1 MADIIL
7 DISIR
12 DWVIVPM
19 IILFV
24 CSAMIRNYVS
34 VLLKSED
41 AGDLEEM
48 RKMQTVKRATM
59 LRMNCQYVQ
68 RSAFSM
74 RKFYF
79 TASEKNDGV
88 QGVLR
93 EKVKNDA
100 MNQMMN
106 PNSMMKM
113 MKGNMTF
120 MVSNFVMM
128 GLMGYFFG
136 GFVLVKVPFSLTQ
149 RFKAM
154 LQRGIE
160 MTTLDVSYVSSVSL
174 YFLIMFGMSG
184 FMSLILGSGNMNDDA
199 KAMQMQMGMGA
210 GPGMAFD
217 APRIYKQ
224 ERVNLRLHVHEY
236 ALEYAEKKLLGD
248 EIPKKIE
255 SPAPTAPVIS
265 DAAASKRRRQR
276 PAA

>member
-1 MADIIL
+1 MGDLIL
-7 DISIR
+7 DPSIR

-19 IILFV
+19 IVLFV
-24 CSAMIRNYVS
+24 CSAMMRNYVS
-34 VLLKSED
+34 VLLKTDE
-41 AGDLEEM
+41 AGELEEL
-48 RKMQTVKRATM
+48 RKINTVKRAAM
-59 LRMNCQYVQ
+59 LRMNCQYIT

-88 QGVLR
+88 QGALR

-184 FMSLILGSGNMNDDA
+184 FMSLILGSGSMNDDA
-199 KAMQMQMGMGA
+199 RAMQMQMGMGA
-210 GPGMAFD
+210 GAGPGFD
-217 APRIYKQ
+217 APRVYKQ
-224 ERVNLRLHVHEY
+224 ERVNLRLHAHEY
-236 ALEYAEKKLLGD
+236 ALEHAEKKLLGD
-248 EIPKKIE
+248 DIPKKVE
-255 SPAPTAPVIS
+255 APVPVVVS
-265 DAAASKRRRQR
+265 DAAVSKRRRQR
-276 PAA
+276 QP

>member
-1 MADIIL
+1 MGDLIL
-7 DISIR
+7 DPSIR

-24 CSAMIRNYVS
+24 CSAMVRNYVS
-34 VLLKSED
+34 VLLKTDE
-41 AGDLEEM
+41 AGELEEV
-48 RKMQTVKRATM
+48 RKMQTVKRAAT
-59 LRMNCQYVQ
+59 LRMNCQYIQ

-79 TASEKNDGV
+79 TASEKTDGV

-160 MTTLDVSYVSSVSL
+160 MNTLDVSYVSSVSL

-199 KAMQMQMGMGA
+199 RAMQMQMGMGA

-217 APRIYKQ
+217 APRVYKQ

-236 ALEYAEKKLLGD
+236 ALEHAEKKLLGD

-255 SPAPTAPVIS
+255 APAAFVS
-265 DAAASKRRRQR
+265 AATDPSAAKRRRQR
-276 PAA
+276 QP

>member
-1 MADIIL
+1 MGDLIL
-7 DISIR
+7 DPSIR

-34 VLLKSED
+34 VLLKTDE
-41 AGDLEEM
+41 AGELEEL
-48 RKMQTVKRATM
+48 RKINTVKRAAM
-59 LRMNCQYVQ
+59 LRMNCHYIT

-88 QGVLR
+88 QGALR

-184 FMSLILGSGNMNDDA
+184 FMSLILGSGSMNDDA
-199 KAMQMQMGMGA
+199 RAMQMQMGMGVGA
-210 GPGMAFD
+210 GPGFD
-217 APRIYKQ
+217 APRVYKQ

-236 ALEYAEKKLLGD
+236 ALEHAEKKLLGD
-248 EIPKKIE
+248 DIPKKVE
-255 SPAPTAPVIS
+255 APAPVVS

-276 PAA
+276 QP